1 MGIMSSA
8 DDMAKYIRYILKLG
22 KTDNGKQLVDESL
35 MRQTFIGTNSC
46 CFLLLFFYDKNN

>member
-35 MRQTFIGTNSC
+35 MRQAFIGTNSC